1 MLSLF
6 ILVPVFLLIF
16 SSLGIIILQR
26 VRPSVGYAWL
36 WATLAS
42 FFVVGFIVFLRWRL
56 PQELTINQGGPFGSS
71 ALILSFLLDHVS
83 WPYAFSFAVLLV
95 AVLLTDSARLQSD
108 AGPTPWVLSL
118 LITGLGFLA
127 ILSGKPITLV
137 LSWTAIDLVEL
148 VGVFSTRQGRWLS
161 QPVIIIFAVRV
172 TGTLLVLAAMITGS
186 ALGFD
191 FTLNPIPS
199 ELAVYMLMAAGLR
212 LGVLPLNLPFIR
224 DVYTWRGLGNL
235 LRLVGPASS
244 LVVLGRMPEMAVPAG
259 LQPWLLFFLGMAAL
273 YGSVMWLA
281 ETPALSGRPYWVI
294 ALAALA
300 VASVTRGDPQSSVA
314 WGTAMLL
321 SGSVLFLY
329 SAQNRNIMWIPLVAA
344 LGVSGLPFTPAAAG
358 WTGIITPKFDGYNLV
373 FMVSVLFLC
382 LGFTRRALAPREE
395 LYRMERWIHT
405 VFPVGLLVLILA
417 QWSMLAFRWRQML
430 TPGVWWASVPVV
442 GLAVLGTILPL
453 LRPSL
458 FTTEG
463 LRASWLVAVLERLG
477 SGLAVILRLNW
488 LYSFFGWIYS
498 LVQNLVQL
506 IIDILEGD
514 GGILWAMVML
524 AMVISLLFS
533 GGNP

>member
-1 MLSLF
+1 
-6 ILVPVFLLIF
+6 
-16 SSLGIIILQR
+16 
-26 VRPSVGYAWL
+26 
-36 WATLAS
+36 
-42 FFVVGFIVFLRWRL
+42 
-56 PQELTINQGGPFGSS
+56 
-71 ALILSFLLDHVS
+71 
-83 WPYAFSFAVLLV
+83 
-95 AVLLTDSARLQSD
+95 
-108 AGPTPWVLSL
+108 
-118 LITGLGFLA
+118 
-127 ILSGKPITLV
+127 
-137 LSWTAIDLVEL
+137 
-148 VGVFSTRQGRWLS
+148 
-161 QPVIIIFAVRV
+161 
-172 TGTLLVLAAMITGS
+172 
-186 ALGFD
+186 
-191 FTLNPIPS
+191 
-199 ELAVYMLMAAGLR
+199 
-212 LGVLPLNLPFIR
+212 
-224 DVYTWRGLGNL
+224 
-235 LRLVGPASS
+235 
-244 LVVLGRMPEMAVPAG
+244 
-259 LQPWLLFFLGMAAL
+259 
-273 YGSVMWLA
+273 
-281 ETPALSGRPYWVI
+281 
-294 ALAALA
+294 
-300 VASVTRGDPQSSVA
+300 
-314 WGTAMLL
+314 
-321 SGSVLFLY
+321 
-329 SAQNRNIMWIPLVAA
+329 MWIPLVAA